1 MTTGWTYRILK
12 KEDKYGL
19 YPVFIDDNQDVVN
32 IHNMP
37 VYLKDSMLELQ
48 AVQDKA
54 GIPLPSLM
62 KEAWDYPVL
71 DYNTG
76 EEIQERN

>member
-1 MTTGWTYRILK
+1 MTAGWKYRIVK
-12 KEDKYGL
+12 QQNKYGL
-19 YPVFIDDNQDVVN
+19 YPVFIDESGDVVN

-37 VYLKDSMLELQ
+37 VYVNDSLPDLQ
-48 AVQDKA
+48 IVKDKA

-62 KEAWDYPVL
+62 QKAWDYPVL

-76 EEIQERN
+76 EEI

>member
-1 MTTGWTYRILK
+1 
-12 KEDKYGL
+12 
-19 YPVFIDDNQDVVN
+19 
-32 IHNMP
+32 
-37 VYLKDSMLELQ
+37 MLELQ

-76 EEIQERN
+76 EEIQEVN

>member
-1 MTTGWTYRILK
+1 MTTGWTYRIFK

-37 VYLKDSMLELQ
+37 VYLSYSLPGLL
-48 AVQDKA
+48 ALQDKA

-76 EEIQERN
+76 EEIQDRN